1 MKHPARLLVL
11 LMLCCP
17 PSLLAAAERGDADAA
32 RAAVL
37 ARFDAALH
45 ADTKTL
51 ERLLADDLD
60 YCNFQGECD
69 TKAAYIG
76 EVKSGALKYKSIQGE
91 VDEVKL
97 FADTAAV
104 RGRVFATATRG
115 GVERSIR
122 ATYLAVLAWR
132 DGRWQLTNWHTT
144 LLDLKQNP
152 SP

>member
-1 MKHPARLLVL
+1 M
-11 LMLCCP
+11 
-17 PSLLAAAERGDADAA
+17 ADCTASA
-32 RAAVL
+32 GAAVL

-45 ADTKTL
+45 ADIPAL

-60 YCNFQGECD
+60 YCNFQGACD

-76 EVKSGALKYKSIQGE
+76 EVQSGALKYRSIEGK

-104 RGRVFATATRG
+104 RGSVSATATRG
-115 GVERSIR
+115 GIERSLR

-144 LLDLKQNP
+144 LLDLKQ

>member
-1 MKHPARLLVL
+1 M
-11 LMLCCP
+11 
-17 PSLLAAAERGDADAA
+17 
-32 RAAVL
+32 L

-45 ADTKTL
+45 ADIPAL

-60 YCNFQGECD
+60 YCNFQGACD

-76 EVKSGALKYKSIQGE
+76 EVKSGALEYQSIEGK

-104 RGRVFATATRG
+104 RGSVSATATRG

-144 LLDLKQNP
+144 LLDLKE

>member
-1 MKHPARLLVL
+1 MRNSARLVAL
-11 LMLCCP
+11 LALCCA
-17 PSLLAAAERGDADAA
+17 PSLLFAADRDEASA

-45 ADTKTL
+45 ADTARL
-51 ERLLADDLD
+51 DRLLADDLD
-60 YCNFQGECD
+60 YCNFQGECS
-69 TKAAYIG
+69 TKADYIG
-76 EVKSGALKYKSIQGE
+76 EVKSGALKYKSIEGQ

-97 FADTAAV
+97 FADSAAV
-104 RGRVFATATRG
+104 RGRVSATATRG

-144 LLDLKQNP
+144 LLDLKQTP
-152 SP
+152 